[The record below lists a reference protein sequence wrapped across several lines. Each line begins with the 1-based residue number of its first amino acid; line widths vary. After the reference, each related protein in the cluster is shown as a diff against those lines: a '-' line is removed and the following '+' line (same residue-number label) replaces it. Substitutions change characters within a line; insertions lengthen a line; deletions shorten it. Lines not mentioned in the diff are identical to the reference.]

1 MEHWRKYLAE
11 GTAADAVDFAAGQR
25 FAVGMSGQWPSA
37 GGGGSW
43 AKSMSNIGSVHRDE
57 DDIEAE
63 EEDLEAT
70 EEEDPEAE
78 EEEASDENETSVDL
92 DEPDAPV
99 LPTLPRGLVQ

>member
-1 MEHWRKYLAE
+1 
-11 GTAADAVDFAAGQR
+11 
-25 FAVGMSGQWPSA
+25 
-37 GGGGSW
+37 
-43 AKSMSNIGSVHRDE
+43 MSNIGSVHRDE
-57 DDIEAE
+57 DDIEAEEEDLEATE